1 MDIKTFNR
9 AKKIEETIE
18 TLRRLSNSSSMGCVP
33 LSITYGS
40 FTACIN
46 NLDSETER
54 QVISALNEVF
64 QKKIEELTKEF
75 ESL

>member
-18 TLRRLSNSSSMGCVP
+18 TLRRLSNSSSMGYVP
-33 LSITYGS
+33 LSITYES

-54 QVISALNEVF
+54 
-64 QKKIEELTKEF
+64 
-75 ESL
+75 